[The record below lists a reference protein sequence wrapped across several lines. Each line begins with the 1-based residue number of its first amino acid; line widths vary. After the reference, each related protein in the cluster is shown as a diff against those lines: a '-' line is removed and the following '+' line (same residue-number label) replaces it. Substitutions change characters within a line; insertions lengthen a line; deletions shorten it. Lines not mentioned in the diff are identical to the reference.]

1 MRSLILTVLYLAKDT
16 LHRWLT
22 RLSSPVARVLVVFFL
37 TLCALC
43 FLGTYVI
50 STNVIHDRIRA
61 QGGDLVHAMLHNR
74 NSQTPFHIPSR
85 SELLRQCNADSIVLR
100 SIGSANAGEE
110 KHISLYTYD
119 FNRTAQM
126 YPLLACNGSPTYL
139 HPKDKASPG
148 RLIDI
153 TIAHNS
159 PSYTIPVR
167 AIPEKHMLNKLLSR
181 GGIIIP
187 PDKVE
192 KMIPLHSGG
201 MYQLLL
207 KVPHLQSSADLTKVE
222 NYVKTFFKLEGAEC
236 YVNSAVQLLKQLDI
250 IMSNQMQCRAI
261 FCLGIVIIVG
271 ILLTALAGM
280 EYRQNEYIYTLMKSF
295 GIHPF
300 MLVLNFIV
308 ENILLVALSFAAA
321 ILSFMHIQHLVVE
334 QFFKLGQYQL
344 DLHGIM
350 PEIKLIFASL
360 AFCVLISSLPIM
372 VAANRSVGR
381 VLK

>member
-16 LHRWLT
+16 IHRWFT

-50 STNVIHDRIRA
+50 SSKVLHDRIRS
-61 QGGDLVHAMLHNR
+61 QGGDLVHAMVYT
-74 NSQTPFHIPSR
+74 NSAESAFHIPTR
-85 SELLRQCNADSIVLR
+85 SELLRQTGAESIALCSLGYARNKNKKSV
-100 SIGSANAGEE
+100 G
-110 KHISLYTYD
+110 LYTYP
-119 FNRTAQM
+119 FSRTAQI
-126 YPLLACNGSPTYL
+126 YPLLANNGSPTLFYPEDADVSEFIVDVTIGQNNEPYTVPVRRL
-139 HPKDKASPG
+139 PKDH
-148 RLIDI
+148 L
-153 TIAHNS
+153 
-159 PSYTIPVR
+159 
-167 AIPEKHMLNKLLSR
+167 LNKILNR

-187 PDKVE
+187 PDIAE
-192 KMIPLHSGG
+192 NLMPSHAGG
-201 MYQLLL
+201 MSQILL
-207 KVPHLQSSADLTKVE
+207 KIENLQSSADLIQVE
-222 NYVKTFFKLEGAEC
+222 EYLKTFFKLEGADC
-236 YVNSAVQLLKQLDI
+236 HVNSAAALLKQLDL

-261 FCLGIVIIVG
+261 FCLGIVLIVG

-295 GIHPF
+295 GIHPL

-308 ENILLVALSFAAA
+308 ENLLLVSFSFAAA
-321 ILSFMHIQHLVVE
+321 ILSFMHVQHLVVD

-344 DLHGIM
+344 TLQEIM
-350 PEIKLIFASL
+350 PEIELISASL
-360 AFCVLISSLPIM
+360 GLCVLISALPII